1 MNIQILHMVEG
12 AKQATGLTVII
23 DVFRAFTVETY
34 LMRNN
39 ARCIIPVRDVQVA
52 FDYKKAH
59 PDTILC
65 GERKGI
71 IIDGFD
77 FGNCPTELEHVDLTG
92 KTVVHTT
99 SAGTQGIANA
109 VNADEIISGS
119 LVNASAVAAYI
130 KQKNPENV
138 SLVCMGLMASKQ
150 TDEDN
155 LCAEYIKSLL
165 EDEPLPDI
173 YDRMDALRHT
183 SGAKFFDMTRQH
195 IYPQRDFTL
204 CTNLNSV
211 PFVLRLKRNP
221 GGLDYMER
229 VDVLDTN
236 EIT

>member
-1 MNIQILHMVEG
+1 MNIRILHMVEG

-39 ARCIIPVRDVQVA
+39 AQRIIPVGDVQVA
-52 FDYKKAH
+52 YDYKKDH
-59 PDTILC
+59 PDALLC

-77 FGNCPTELEHVDLTG
+77 FGNCPTDLEHVDLTG

-109 VNADEIISGS
+109 AHADEIISGS
-119 LVNASAVAAYI
+119 LVNASAVAEYI
-130 KQKNPENV
+130 KQKNPKDV
-138 SLVCMGLMASKQ
+138 SLVCMGLMANRQ
-150 TDEDN
+150 TEEDN

-165 EDEPLPDI
+165 EGNPLADI
-173 YDRMDALRHT
+173 YEQMEDLKNT
-183 SGAKFFDMTRQH
+183 SGAKFFDPERQH
-195 IYPQRDFTL
+195 IFPQRDFEL

-211 PFVLRLKRNP
+211 PFVLRLKKSP
-221 GGLDYMER
+221 DGLDYMER
-229 VDVLDTN
+229 VDVL
-236 EIT
+236 